1 MSILK
6 EFDDPQANLKE
17 NLLRGIY
24 GYGFSEPTEIQ
35 RQSISKILTGRDLI
49 AQAQSGM
56 GKTGAFSISVLN
68 KIKDDE
74 LDTCQALII
83 SPTRELTEQTY
94 EVITA
99 LNSFLKY
106 KIHMSTGGYPVSD
119 EIRNLKSG
127 VNIVV
132 GTPGRVLQ
140 MLEKHYLKLNNLKL
154 FVIDEADEML
164 KIGFREQLVKILRYI
179 PVEAQVAIFSATM
192 SKEAIELSKEFLND
206 PDHILVNKEKLTLEK
221 IKQFFH
227 YVSCEER
234 KFDAL
239 IDLYSKL
246 CVSQA
251 IIFCNS
257 KRKVNILT
265 EQLKTRGFPISSI
278 HADMDMKSRNE
289 VSKKF
294 RKGETRIL
302 ITTDIFARGI
312 DIQAVSFVINYDIPK
327 STESYLHRIGRSGR
341 YGRDGVAVNL
351 ITEDDVRDLKNIE
364 SFYSIEIKE
373 MPEDINKYI

>member
-1 MSILK
+1 MSLM
-6 EFDDPQANLKE
+6 EFDDPNIGLKE

-35 RQSISKILTGRDLI
+35 KQAISKMLSGRDLI

-68 KIKDDE
+68 LIDDSQ
-74 LDTCQALII
+74 LDNCQALII

-94 EVITA
+94 EVITS
-99 LNSFLKY
+99 LNIFLKY
-106 KIHMSTGGYPVSD
+106 KIHMSTGGYPVTE
-119 EIRNLKSG
+119 EIQNLKNG

-132 GTPGRVLQ
+132 GTPGRVVQ
-140 MLEKHYLKLNNLKL
+140 MLEKSYLKLNKLKV
-154 FVIDEADEML
+154 FVLDEADEML

-192 SKEAIELSKEFLND
+192 TKDAIELSKEFLNN
-206 PDHILVNKEKLTLEK
+206 PDHILVNKEKLTLDK

-227 YVSCEER
+227 FVHTEDR
-234 KFDAL
+234 KFDSL

-265 EQLKTRGFPISSI
+265 EQLRNRGFTVSSI
-278 HADMDMKSRNE
+278 HADMDMKTRNE

-327 STESYLHRIGRSGR
+327 NPESYLHRIGRSGR
-341 YGRDGVAVNL
+341 YGRDGIAVNF
-351 ITEDDVRDLKNIE
+351 ITEDDIRDLKTIE
-364 SFYSIEIKE
+364 NHFKTEIKE
-373 MPEDINKYI
+373 MPKDITNLL

>member
-1 MSILK
+1 MTM
-6 EFDDPQANLKE
+6 EDFDDPKIGLKE

-35 RQSISKILTGRDLI
+35 RKAITEIVSGRDLI

-68 KIKDDE
+68 KIDE
-74 LDTCQALII
+74 TNLDTCQALII

-94 EVITA
+94 EVISS
-99 LNSFLKY
+99 LNVFLKY
-106 KIHMSTGGYPVSD
+106 KIHMSTGGYPLSD
-119 EIRNLKSG
+119 EISKLKQG
-127 VNIVV
+127 VTIVV

-140 MLEKHYLKLNNLKL
+140 MLEKHYLKLNSLKI
-154 FVIDEADEML
+154 FVLDEADEML
-164 KIGFREQLVKILRYI
+164 KSSFREQLISILRYI

-192 SKEAIELSKEFLND
+192 TKEAIGVSKEFLTN
-206 PDHILVNKEKLTLEK
+206 PKEILVDKEKLTLDK
-221 IKQFFH
+221 IKQYFH
-227 YVSCEER
+227 FVSSEDK
-234 KFDAL
+234 KFDTL

-257 KRKVNILT
+257 KKKVNILT
-265 EQLKTRGFPISSI
+265 EQLKNRGFTVSSI
-278 HADMDMKSRNE
+278 HADMDMKTRNE

-302 ITTDIFARGI
+302 ITTDIYARGI
-312 DIQAVSFVINYDIPK
+312 DVQAVSFIINYDIPK
-327 STESYLHRIGRSGR
+327 NPESYLHRIGRSGR
-341 YGRDGVAVNL
+341 YGREGIAVNF
-351 ITEDDVRDLKNIE
+351 ITEDDIRDLKTIE
-364 SFYSIEIKE
+364 QYYKTRINE
-373 MPEDINKYI
+373 MPVNINNIF

>member
-1 MSILK
+1 MSFK
-6 EFDDPQANLKE
+6 EFDDPQINLKE

-35 RQSISKILTGRDLI
+35 RQSIAKIITGRDLI

-68 KIKDDE
+68 KINDDE
-74 LDTCQALII
+74 LDTCQSLII

-94 EVITA
+94 EVITS
-99 LNSFLKY
+99 LNTFLKY
-106 KIHMSTGGYPVSD
+106 KIHMSTGGYPVAD
-119 EIRNLKSG
+119 EIQSLKAG

-154 FVIDEADEML
+154 FVLDEADEML

-179 PVEAQVAIFSATM
+179 PKESQIAIFSATM
-192 SKEAIELSKEFLND
+192 TKEAIELSKEFLND
-206 PDHILVNKEKLTLEK
+206 PDHILVNKEDLTLDK

-227 YVSCEER
+227 FVPSEER

-265 EQLKTRGFPISSI
+265 EQLKNRGFTVSSI
-278 HADMDMKSRNE
+278 HADMDMKTRNE

-312 DIQAVSFVINYDIPK
+312 DIQAVSFVINYDVPK
-327 STESYLHRIGRSGR
+327 SPDSYLHRIGRSGR
-341 YGRDGVAVNL
+341 YGRDGVAVNF

-364 SFYSIEIKE
+364 NYYKTEIKE
-373 MPEDINKYI
+373 MPENIENLV

>member
-1 MSILK
+1 MND
-6 EFDDPQANLKE
+6 FDDPKIGLKE

-35 RQSISKILTGRDLI
+35 RKAITEIVAGRDLI

-68 KIKDDE
+68 KIDE
-74 LDTCQALII
+74 SQLDTCQAIII

-94 EVITA
+94 EVISS
-99 LNSFLKY
+99 LNTFLKY
-106 KIHMSTGGYPVSD
+106 KIHMSTGGYPLSE
-119 EIRNLKSG
+119 EISKLKQG
-127 VNIVV
+127 VTIVV

-140 MLEKHYLKLNNLKL
+140 MLEKHYLKLNNLKI
-154 FVIDEADEML
+154 FVLDEADEML
-164 KIGFREQLVKILRYI
+164 KSSFREQLISILRYI

-192 SKEAIELSKEFLND
+192 TKEAIGVSKEFLTN
-206 PDHILVNKEKLTLEK
+206 PKEILVDKEKLTLDK
-221 IKQFFH
+221 IKQYFH
-227 YVSCEER
+227 FVSNEDK

-257 KRKVNILT
+257 KKKVNILT
-265 EQLKTRGFPISSI
+265 EQLKNRGFTVSSI
-278 HADMDMKSRNE
+278 HADMDMKTRNE

-302 ITTDIFARGI
+302 ITTDIYARGI
-312 DIQAVSFVINYDIPK
+312 DVQAVSFIINYDIPK
-327 STESYLHRIGRSGR
+327 NPESYLHRIGRSGR
-341 YGRDGVAVNL
+341 YGREGIAVNF
-351 ITEDDVRDLKNIE
+351 ITEDDIRDLKTIE
-364 SFYSIEIKE
+364 HYYKTRINE
-373 MPEDINKYI
+373 MPVNINNIF

>member
-1 MSILK
+1 M
-6 EFDDPQANLKE
+6 EDFDDPKIGLKE

-35 RQSISKILTGRDLI
+35 RKAITEIVSGRDLI

-68 KIKDDE
+68 KIDDTN

-94 EVITA
+94 EVISS
-99 LNSFLKY
+99 LNTFLKY
-106 KIHMSTGGYPVSD
+106 KIHMSTGGYPLSE
-119 EIRNLKSG
+119 EISKLKQG
-127 VNIVV
+127 VTIVV

-140 MLEKHYLKLNNLKL
+140 MLEKHYLKLNNLKI
-154 FVIDEADEML
+154 FVLDEADEML
-164 KIGFREQLVKILRYI
+164 KSSFREQLISILRYI

-192 SKEAIELSKEFLND
+192 TKEAIGVSKEFLTN
-206 PDHILVNKEKLTLEK
+206 PKEILVDKEKLTLDK
-221 IKQFFH
+221 IKQYFH
-227 YVSCEER
+227 FVSSEDK
-234 KFDAL
+234 KFDTL

-257 KRKVNILT
+257 KKKVNILT
-265 EQLKTRGFPISSI
+265 EQLKNRGFTVSSI
-278 HADMDMKSRNE
+278 HADMDMKTRNE

-302 ITTDIFARGI
+302 ITTDIYARGI
-312 DIQAVSFVINYDIPK
+312 DVQAVSFIINYDIPK
-327 STESYLHRIGRSGR
+327 NPESYLHRIGRSGR
-341 YGRDGVAVNL
+341 YGREGIAVNF
-351 ITEDDVRDLKNIE
+351 ITEDDIRDLKTIE
-364 SFYSIEIKE
+364 QYYKTRINE
-373 MPEDINKYI
+373 MPVNINNIF